1 MDITK
6 ITKIP
11 PNNIFI
17 IENKELISD
26 ELCNELINY
35 INKTN
40 DYKIEQWGLNRNVNC
55 KYINI
60 NEIKE
65 KEIKDTFDNDIYKII
80 NYIINYLNS

>member
-17 IENKELISD
+17 IENKELIRD
-26 ELCNELINY
+26 ELCNDLINY

-40 DYKIEQWGLNRNVNC
+40 DYKIEKWELNRNVNC
-55 KYINI
+55 KYIPI
-60 NEIKE
+60 NDIKE
-65 KEIKDTFDNDIYKII
+65 KEVKA
-80 NYIINYLNS
+80 